1 MLSDHISIKNSLS
14 DQFTIERKKQIYA
27 VMIIYGLS
35 LLIRTFLL
43 IISISI
49 EDSDLVQ
56 CENVEG
62 IMIITS
68 DYFLGQLVLIL
79 IEINQLLPH
88 IIIPIA
94 IFVVP
99 MRSKN
104 KTQGLLVVFFYQI

>member
-1 MLSDHISIKNSLS
+1 
-14 DQFTIERKKQIYA
+14 
-27 VMIIYGLS
+27 MIIYAIS

-49 EDSDLVQ
+49 DDSDLLE
-56 CENVEG
+56 CENSEG

-99 MRSKN
+99 MKSKN
-104 KTQGLLVVFFYQI
+104 KTQSLIVVNFLTNLEKIKLNLG